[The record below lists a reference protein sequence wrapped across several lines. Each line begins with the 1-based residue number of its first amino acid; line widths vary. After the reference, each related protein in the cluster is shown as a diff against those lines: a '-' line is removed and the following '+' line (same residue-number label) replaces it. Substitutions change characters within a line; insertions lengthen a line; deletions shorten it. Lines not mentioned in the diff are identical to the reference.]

1 MTLYVTEREMIQRYV
16 DSLSSARSCALGMI
30 RSPLAEQ
37 PKIFIE
43 FIASL
48 KRAAGS
54 AHQLC
59 FAQLDHSTSWLSLRD
74 RLEKIIELSKQ
85 LPSFTQNNN
94 GLWFN
99 ISQTLE
105 ALIALGQKLA
115 TQKAFS
121 RNDILFDVDQRA
133 KNPQGLEPAN
143 G

>member
-1 MTLYVTEREMIQRYV
+1 MLNRYV
-16 DSLSSARSCALGMI
+16 DGLKKAKSKALEMI
-30 RSPLAEQ
+30 KSPLEQ
-37 PKIFIE
+37 QPRIFID
-43 FIASL
+43 FIEGL
-48 KRAAGS
+48 KVAAGS